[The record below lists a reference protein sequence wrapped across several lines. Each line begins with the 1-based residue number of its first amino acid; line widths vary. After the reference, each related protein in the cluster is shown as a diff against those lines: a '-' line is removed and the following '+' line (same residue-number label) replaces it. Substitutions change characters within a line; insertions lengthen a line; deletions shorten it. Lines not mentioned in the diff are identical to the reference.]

1 MTTDFRLPTEDRNME
16 HNSTFPIK
24 QNELNAL
31 RDEATSYIKSVQWE
45 QGQRAKNKEN
55 NGKDE
60 SILLYLS
67 RAQGGNGG
75 IEVTSVSKTILAL
88 KKRLLPG
95 SVAIPIHLNE
105 TLFAVQEGLALGIW
119 IKDSYYD
126 ASGLSSLSERKSVLD
141 NAGKREYESKMHT
154 ATAFMLF
161 ATAYNIL
168 HNLIP
173 HASDDLSVMKNKFA
187 GIPEVSFISPLKGI
201 ACTLYYYD
209 KYLSHPDIVKTDKD
223 VIDFTV
229 VYFEALIDEIQL
241 RKNSLEYTETILD
254 RTYKLESRGVG
265 TDFAVSG
272 WENVFQGAA
281 KSVEFNKIKFEQIV
295 GNRDAKHFAR
305 RLTERMLSYDFAAQK
320 NPFQELGGFMP
331 VFMGYGIPGTGK
343 SMLIAAIA
351 TRLKEHCDNL
361 DIPFLFHPMPDTLIS
376 TFQGGSAEKM
386 VEWMKPL
393 QDPTRL
399 IFAPIDDAENNL
411 QERTT
416 QGVSAGVKE
425 VIGVFLRYTEG
436 AYAVNYGNSSIG
448 LFTNLPEMLD
458 KAVISRVQGRF
469 KIDGARTEH
478 DFLDQDHLW
487 WRKLDDT
494 MPDFINMQGP
504 ENYSYLQDQGLAKN
518 MGEILKVSDKPSE
531 ERVLEAYDKIEKHFK
546 TNQHLFYANLYKEIQ
561 KIFPFFSSRDVR
573 NIQSA
578 ISLRLTDFDLEE
590 DWFENPEIYF
600 KKDYD
605 TKFNM
610 LQELMRVNMKGLDF
624 SEIRRQ
630 EVVRYLDN
638 VATIAD
644 TDFKRKVD
652 ARINQLNI
660 DLEAKKKFDKA
671 N

>member
-1 MTTDFRLPTEDRNME
+1 ME

-24 QNELNAL
+24 KNELDML
-31 RDEATSYIKSVQWE
+31 RDEATGYLKSIQWE
-45 QGQRAKNKEN
+45 QSNRAKNKE
-55 NGKDE
+55 KDTKE
-60 SILLYLS
+60 DSILLYLS
-67 RAQGGNGG
+67 RANNGSNLE
-75 IEVTSVSKTILAL
+75 ITSVSKTILAL
-88 KKRLLPG
+88 KKRLLPD
-95 SVAIPIHLNE
+95 SIAIPVCLNQ
-105 TLFAVQEGLALGIW
+105 TLFAVQEGLTLGIW
-119 IKDSYYD
+119 IKDNYYD
-126 ASGLSSLSERKSVLD
+126 ASGLSSLNERKSALD
-141 NAGKREYESKMHT
+141 SQGKREFESKMQT
-154 ATAFMLF
+154 ATAFQLF
-161 ATAYNIL
+161 ATAYKIL
-168 HNLIP
+168 HDLKPN
-173 HASDDLSVMKNKFA
+173 ASDDLSVMKQKFA
-187 GIPEVSFISPLKGI
+187 GIPEVSLLSPLKGI
-201 ACTLYYYD
+201 ACSLFYYD
-209 KYLSHPDIVKTDKD
+209 KYLGHPEIIKSDKD

-229 VYFEALIDEIQL
+229 VFYEALLDEIQL
-241 RKNSLEYTETILD
+241 RKSSLEYTESIVD
-254 RTYKLESRGVG
+254 RTYKLENS
-265 TDFAVSG
+265 DFAVSG
-272 WENVFQGAA
+272 WENIFQGTA
-281 KSVEFNKIKFEQIV
+281 KSVEFNKIQFEQIV
-295 GNRDAKHFAR
+295 GNKDAKHFAR
-305 RLTERMLSYDFAAQK
+305 RLTERMLSYDFEAQK

-351 TRLKEHCDNL
+351 TRLKEYCDNL

-386 VEWMKPL
+386 VEWMKPM
-393 QDPTRL
+393 QDPTKL

-411 QERTT
+411 QERTA

-469 KIDGARTEH
+469 KIDGARTEN
-478 DFLDQDHLW
+478 DFLDQDYIW
-487 WRKLDDT
+487 WKKFEKT
-494 MPDFINMQGP
+494 MPDFVNMQNP
-504 ENYSYLQDQGLAKN
+504 SNYEFLRDQGLAKS
-518 MGEILKVSDKPSE
+518 MGDILSAVEKPSE
-531 ERVLEAYDKIEKHFK
+531 ERVLEAYDRAERNHKANE
-546 TNQHLFYANLYKEIQ
+546 HLFFAILYKEIQ

-578 ISLRLTDFDLEE
+578 ISLRLTDFDLEQ

-605 TKFNM
+605 TKFSM
-610 LQELMRVNMKGLDF
+610 LQELMKANMKGLNF

-652 ARINQLNI
+652 ARVNQLNI
-660 DLEAKKKFDKA
+660 DLEARRNFEDGK
-671 N
+671 

>member
-1 MTTDFRLPTEDRNME
+1 MQ

-24 QNELNAL
+24 QNELDML

-45 QGQRAKNKEN
+45 QGQRARNRDKDV
-55 NGKDE
+55 KDE

-67 RAQGGNGG
+67 KAKGNGG
-75 IEVTSVSKTILAL
+75 SDITSVSKTILEL
-88 KKRLLPG
+88 KKRLLPE
-95 SVAIPIHLNE
+95 SIAIPVFLNQ
-105 TLFAVQEGLALGIW
+105 TLFVLQEAITIGIW
-119 IKDSYYD
+119 TKDSYYD
-126 ASGLSSLSERKSVLD
+126 SSGLASLIENRSALD
-141 NAGKREYESKMHT
+141 NSGKREYESKMQT

-161 ATAYNIL
+161 STAYKIL
-168 HNLIP
+168 HDLKTVS
-173 HASDDLSVMKNKFA
+173 SDDLSVMKNKFA
-187 GIPEVSFISPLKGI
+187 GIPEVSLMSPLKGI
-201 ACTLYYYD
+201 SCMLFYYD
-209 KYLSHPDIVKTDKD
+209 KYLGHPEIVKTDKD
-223 VIDFTV
+223 VADFTV
-229 VYFEALIDEIQL
+229 VFFEALIAEIQM
-241 RKNSLEYTETILD
+241 RKNSLEYTDTILD
-254 RTYKLESRGVG
+254 RTYKLEKSE
-265 TDFAVSG
+265 FSISG
-272 WENVFQGAA
+272 WDNVFQGAA
-281 KSVEFNKIKFEQIV
+281 KSVEFNKIQFEQIV

-305 RLTERMLSYDFAAQK
+305 RLTDRMLSYDFTAKK

-361 DIPFLFHPMPDTLIS
+361 EIPFLFHPMPDTLIS

-386 VEWMKPL
+386 VDWMKPL
-393 QDPTRL
+393 QDPSKL

-411 QERTT
+411 QERTV

-469 KIDGARTEH
+469 KIDGARTER

-487 WRKLDDT
+487 WRKFEKT
-494 MPDFINMQGP
+494 MPDFVNMKGP
-504 ENYSYLQDQGLAKN
+504 SDYQYLQDQGLAKN
-518 MGEILKVSDKPSE
+518 MGEILKVSEKPTE
-531 ERVLEAYDKIEKHFK
+531 ERVLEVYKSIEK
-546 TNQHLFYANLYKEIQ
+546 NYDANEHLFYANLYKDIQ
-561 KIFPFFSSRDVR
+561 KVFPFFSSRDVR

-578 ISLRLTDFDLEE
+578 VSLRLTDFDLEK
-590 DWFENPEIYF
+590 DWFDNPEIYF
-600 KKDYD
+600 KQDYD

-610 LQELMRVNMKGLDF
+610 LQELMRANMKGLDF

-644 TDFKRKVD
+644 TDFKRKVE
-652 ARINQLNI
+652 ARVGQMNVEI
-660 DLEAKKKFDKA
+660 EARKA
-671 N
+671 FES

>member
-1 MTTDFRLPTEDRNME
+1 ME

-24 QNELNAL
+24 KTELDVL
-31 RDEATSYIKSVQWE
+31 RDEASSYLKSIQW
-45 QGQRAKNKEN
+45 QQSQRAKNRD
-55 NGKDE
+55 KDAKDD

-67 RAQGGNGG
+67 RANNGSSAA
-75 IEVTSVSKTILAL
+75 ITSVSKTILSL
-88 KKRLLPG
+88 KKRLLPD
-95 SVAIPIHLNE
+95 SVAIPVILNQ
-105 TLFAVQEGLALGIW
+105 TLYAVQEGITLGIW
-119 IKDSYYD
+119 IKDNYYD
-126 ASGLSSLSERKSVLD
+126 SSGLSSLAERKSTLD
-141 NAGKREYESKMHT
+141 SNGKREFESKMHT

-168 HNLIP
+168 HNLKP
-173 HASDDLSVMKNKFA
+173 HASDDLSVMKQKFA
-187 GIPEVSFISPLKGI
+187 GIPEVSLLSPLKGI
-201 ACTLYYYD
+201 SCALFYYD
-209 KYLSHPDIVKTDKD
+209 KYLGHPEIIKSDKD
-223 VIDFTV
+223 VADFTV
-229 VYFEALIDEIQL
+229 VFFEALIDEIQL
-241 RKNSLEYTETILD
+241 RKSSLEYTETIED
-254 RTYKLESRGVG
+254 RTYKLENSE
-265 TDFAVSG
+265 FAISG
-272 WENVFQGAA
+272 WNNVFAGTAV
-281 KSVEFNKIKFEQIV
+281 SVEFNKIQFEQIV

-305 RLTERMLSYDFAAQK
+305 RLTERLLSYDFEMKK

-386 VEWMKPL
+386 VEWMKPM
-393 QDPTRL
+393 QDPSKI

-411 QERTT
+411 QERTA

-469 KIDGARTEH
+469 KIDGARTEN

-487 WRKLDDT
+487 WSKLEKT
-494 MPDFINMQGP
+494 MPDFVNMANP
-504 ENYSYLQDQGLAKN
+504 ANYEYLKDQGLAKN
-518 MGEILKVSDKPSE
+518 MGDILSTVEKPTE
-531 ERVLEAYDKIEKHFK
+531 ERVLEIYDQVEAKYK
-546 TNQHLFYANLYKEIQ
+546 TDQHQFFAQLYKEIQ
-561 KIFPFFSSRDVR
+561 KVFPFFSSRDVR

-578 ISLRLTDFDLEE
+578 ISLRLTDFDLEQ
-590 DWFENPEIYF
+590 DWFENPEVYF
-600 KKDYD
+600 KKDYE

-610 LQELMRVNMKGLDF
+610 LQELMKSNMKGLDF

-652 ARINQLNI
+652 SRINQMNI
-660 DLEAKKKFDKA
+660 ELEARRKFEADE
-671 N
+671 

>member
-1 MTTDFRLPTEDRNME
+1 ME

-24 QNELNAL
+24 KTELDVL
-31 RDEATSYIKSVQWE
+31 RDEASSYLKSIQWQ
-45 QGQRAKNKEN
+45 QGQRAKNRDKDA
-55 NGKDE
+55 KDE

-67 RAQGGNGG
+67 RANNGSSVA
-75 IEVTSVSKTILAL
+75 ITSVSKTILAL
-88 KKRLLPG
+88 KKRLLPD
-95 SVAIPIHLNE
+95 SVALPVYLNQ
-105 TLFAVQEGLALGIW
+105 TLYAVQEGITLGIW
-119 IKDSYYD
+119 IKDNYYD
-126 ASGLSSLSERKSVLD
+126 ASGLSSLNERKSTLD
-141 NAGKREYESKMHT
+141 SNGKREFESKMHT

-168 HNLIP
+168 YNLKP
-173 HASDDLSVMKNKFA
+173 HASDDLSVMKQKFA
-187 GIPEVSFISPLKGI
+187 GIPEVSLLSPLKGVS
-201 ACTLYYYD
+201 CSLFYYD
-209 KYLSHPDIVKTDKD
+209 KYLGHPEIIKSDKD

-241 RKNSLEYTETILD
+241 RKSTLEYTETIED
-254 RTYKLESRGVG
+254 RTYKLENSE
-265 TDFAVSG
+265 FAVSG
-272 WENVFQGAA
+272 WNNVFSGTAV
-281 KSVEFNKIKFEQIV
+281 SIEFNKIQFEQIV
-295 GNRDAKHFAR
+295 GNRDAKHFSR
-305 RLTERMLSYDFAAQK
+305 RLTERLLSYDFEAKK

-361 DIPFLFHPMPDTLIS
+361 EIPFLFHPMPDTLIS

-386 VEWMKPL
+386 VEWMKPM
-393 QDPTRL
+393 QDPSKI

-411 QERTT
+411 QERTA

-436 AYAVNYGNSSIG
+436 AYAVNYGNSSVG

-469 KIDGARTEH
+469 KIDGARTEN

-487 WRKLDDT
+487 WSKLEKT
-494 MPDFINMQGP
+494 MPDFVNMQNP
-504 ENYSYLQDQGLAKN
+504 ADYQYLKDQGLAKS
-518 MGEILKVSDKPSE
+518 MGDILNSVEKPTE
-531 ERVLEAYDKIEKHFK
+531 ERVLEIYDRVEAKHNVNEHEFFA
-546 TNQHLFYANLYKEIQ
+546 LLYKEIQ
-561 KIFPFFSSRDVR
+561 KVFPFFSSRDVR

-578 ISLRLTDFDLEE
+578 ISLRLTDFDLEK
-590 DWFENPEIYF
+590 DWFENPEVYF
-600 KKDYD
+600 KKDYE

-610 LQELMRVNMKGLDF
+610 LQELMKSNMKGLNF

-652 ARINQLNI
+652 ARINQMNI
-660 DLEAKKKFDKA
+660 DLEARRQFD

>member
-1 MTTDFRLPTEDRNME
+1 ME

-24 QNELNAL
+24 QNELDML
-31 RDEATSYIKSVQWE
+31 RDEASSYIKSIQWK
-45 QGQRAKNKEN
+45 QGERARNKDKDA
-55 NGKDE
+55 KDE

-67 RAQGGNGG
+67 KAKGNGSSD
-75 IEVTSVSKTILAL
+75 IASVSKTILGL
-88 KKRLLPG
+88 KKRLLPE
-95 SVAIPIHLNE
+95 SVAIPIALNQA
-105 TLFAVQEGLALGIW
+105 LYDVQEGIAMGLW
-119 IKDSYYD
+119 IRDSYYD
-126 ASGLSSLSERKSVLD
+126 ASGLSSLVENRSSLD
-141 NAGKREYESKMHT
+141 NDGKREYESKMQT

-161 ATAYNIL
+161 GMSYKIL
-168 HNLIP
+168 HDLKP
-173 HASDDLSVMKNKFA
+173 HASDDLSVMQNKFA
-187 GIPEVSFISPLKGI
+187 GLPEVSLTTPLKGVSC
-201 ACTLYYYD
+201 ALFYYD
-209 KYLSHPDIVKTDKD
+209 KYLDHPEIVTKDKD

-229 VYFEALIDEIQL
+229 VYFEALLDEIQL
-241 RKNSLEYTETILD
+241 RKSALDYTETIVD
-254 RTYKLESRGVG
+254 RTYKLEDS
-265 TDFAVSG
+265 DFAVDG
-272 WENVFQGAA
+272 WKNVFSGTA
-281 KSVEFNKIKFEQIV
+281 KSIEFNKIQFEQIV

-305 RLTERMLSYDFAAQK
+305 RLTERILSYDFEAKK

-351 TRLKEHCDNL
+351 TKLKEHSEHL
-361 DIPFLFHPMPDTLIS
+361 EIPFLFHPMPDTLIS

-411 QERTT
+411 QERTE

-469 KIDGARTEH
+469 KIDGARNEH
-478 DFLDQDHLW
+478 DFIDQDHLW
-487 WRKLDDT
+487 WRKLEKT
-494 MPDFINMQGP
+494 MPDFVNMSNP
-504 ENYSYLQDQGLAKN
+504 NNYEYLDAQQVAKSL
-518 MGEILKVSDKPSE
+518 GDILQQVEKPSE
-531 ERVLEAYDKIEKHFK
+531 ERVLEIFEKVSKKYKDSEHM
-546 TNQHLFYANLYKEIQ
+546 FYANLYTEIQ

-573 NIQSA
+573 NIQKA
-578 ISLRLTDFDLEE
+578 VSLRLTDFDLER

-600 KKDYD
+600 KKVYE
-605 TKFNM
+605 TKFGM
-610 LQELMRVNMKGLDF
+610 LQELMRSNMKGLDF
-624 SEIRRQ
+624 SDIRRQ
-630 EVVRYLDN
+630 EVMRYLDN

-652 ARINQLNI
+652 ARVNQLNI
-660 DLEAKKKFDKA
+660 DLEARKQFEK
-671 N
+671 

>member
-1 MTTDFRLPTEDRNME
+1 ME

-24 QNELNAL
+24 QNELDML
-31 RDEATSYIKSVQWE
+31 RDEATSYLKSVQWE
-45 QGQRAKNKEN
+45 QGQRAKNKEK
-55 NGKDE
+55 NGKKDE

-67 RAQGGNGG
+67 RANNGSNAAE
-75 IEVTSVSKTILAL
+75 ITSVSKTILAL
-88 KKRLLPG
+88 KKRLLPD
-95 SVAIPIHLNE
+95 SVAIPLHLNQ
-105 TLFAVQEGLALGIW
+105 TLFAVQEGITLGIW

-126 ASGLSSLSERKSVLD
+126 ASGLSSLNENKSALD
-141 NAGKREYESKMHT
+141 NSGKREYESKMLT

-168 HNLIP
+168 HNLQN

-187 GIPEVSFISPLKGI
+187 GIPEVSLMSPLKGI
-201 ACTLYYYD
+201 ACSLFYYD
-209 KYLSHPDIVKTDKD
+209 KYLSHPDIVKSDKD

-229 VYFEALIDEIQL
+229 VYFNALIDEIQL
-241 RKNSLEYTETILD
+241 RKSSLEYAETITD
-254 RTYKLESRGVG
+254 RTYKLENSE
-265 TDFAVSG
+265 FAIAG
-272 WENVFQGAA
+272 WENVFAGTA
-281 KSVEFNKIKFEQIV
+281 KSIEFNKIQFEQIV

-305 RLTERMLSYDFAAQK
+305 RLTERMLSYDFTAKK

-393 QDPTRL
+393 QDPTKL

-411 QERTT
+411 QERTA

-494 MPDFINMQGP
+494 MPDFVNMQGP

-518 MGEILKVSDKPSE
+518 MGEILKVSVKPTE
-531 ERVLEAYDKIEKHFK
+531 ERVLEAYDKTEKYFK
-546 TNQHLFYANLYKEIQ
+546 TNQHLFYANLYQEIQ

-573 NIQSA
+573 NIQSSV
-578 ISLRLTDFDLEE
+578 SLRLTDFDLEE

-600 KKDYD
+600 KKNYE

-610 LQELMRVNMKGLDF
+610 LQELMRANMKGLDF
-624 SEIRRQ
+624 TEIRRQ

-652 ARINQLNI
+652 ARVNQMNI
-660 DLEAKKKFDKA
+660 DLEAREQFDKE
-671 N
+671 NND

>member
-1 MTTDFRLPTEDRNME
+1 MQ

-24 QNELNAL
+24 QNELNML
-31 RDEATSYIKSVQWE
+31 RDEATSYLKSIQWE
-45 QGQRAKNKEN
+45 QSQRAKNRDN
-55 NGKDE
+55 DGKDE

-67 RAQGGNGG
+67 RANNGSNVS
-75 IEVTSVSKTILAL
+75 VTSVSKTILSL
-88 KKRLLPG
+88 KKKLLPE
-95 SVAIPIHLNE
+95 SVAIPLFLNQ
-105 TLFAVQEGLALGIW
+105 TLYAVQEGITLGIW
-119 IKDSYYD
+119 VKDSYYD
-126 ASGLSSLSERKSVLD
+126 ASGLSTLSENKSALD
-141 NAGKREYESKMHT
+141 NSGKREYESKMLT

-161 ATAYNIL
+161 ATAYKIL
-168 HNLIP
+168 HDLKP
-173 HASDDLSVMKNKFA
+173 HASDDLSVMKQKFA
-187 GIPEVSFISPLKGI
+187 GIPEVSFLSPLKGI
-201 ACTLYYYD
+201 SCQLFYYD
-209 KYLSHPDIVKTDKD
+209 KYLGHPDIIKTDKD

-241 RKNSLEYTETILD
+241 RKSTLEYTDTIED
-254 RTYKLESRGVG
+254 RSFKLEHS
-265 TDFAVSG
+265 DFTIDG
-272 WENVFQGAA
+272 WNNVFAGTAV
-281 KSVEFNKIKFEQIV
+281 SVEFNKIQFEQIV
-295 GNRDAKHFAR
+295 GNKDAKHFAR
-305 RLTERMLSYDFAAQK
+305 RLTERLLSYDFEAKK

-351 TRLKEHCDNL
+351 TRLKEHSENL
-361 DIPFLFHPMPDTLIS
+361 NIPFLFHPMPDTLIS

-469 KIDGARTEH
+469 KIDGARNEK
-478 DFLDQDHLW
+478 DFVDQDYLW
-487 WRKLDDT
+487 WKKLEDT
-494 MPDFINMQGP
+494 MPDFINMSNPGD
-504 ENYSYLQDQGLAKN
+504 YKYLDAQKVAKN
-518 MGEILKVSDKPSE
+518 LGEILDKIDKPTEDRVLDTFEKVSSKYKDNE
-531 ERVLEAYDKIEKHFK
+531 HM
-546 TNQHLFYANLYKEIQ
+546 FYAHLYTEIQ

-573 NIQSA
+573 NIQKA
-578 ISLRLTDFDLEE
+578 VSLRLTDFDLED
-590 DWFENPEIYF
+590 DWFNNPEVYF
-600 KKDYD
+600 KKDFD
-605 TKFNM
+605 TKFGM
-610 LQELMRVNMKGLDF
+610 LQELMRANMKGLDF
-624 SEIRRQ
+624 SDIRRQ

-660 DLEAKKKFDKA
+660 ETEARERFGKE

>member
-1 MTTDFRLPTEDRNME
+1 ME

-24 QNELNAL
+24 QNELDML
-31 RDEATSYIKSVQWE
+31 RDEATSYLKSIQWE
-45 QGQRAKNKEN
+45 QGQRAKNKDN
-55 NGKDE
+55 DAKDE

-67 RAQGGNGG
+67 RANNGSNVN
-75 IEVTSVSKTILAL
+75 VTSVSKTILAL
-88 KKRLLPG
+88 KKRLLPE
-95 SVAIPIHLNE
+95 SVALPIFLNQ
-105 TLFAVQEGLALGIW
+105 TLYAVQEGLTLGIW

-126 ASGLSSLSERKSVLD
+126 ASGLSSLSENKSALD
-141 NAGKREYESKMHT
+141 SSGRREYESKMHT
-154 ATAFMLF
+154 STAFMLF
-161 ATAYNIL
+161 ATAYKIL
-168 HNLIP
+168 HDLKP
-173 HASDDLSVMKNKFA
+173 HASDDLSVMKQKFA
-187 GIPEVSFISPLKGI
+187 GIPEVSFLTPLKGI
-201 ACTLYYYD
+201 SCQLFYYD
-209 KYLSHPDIVKTDKD
+209 KYLGHPEIIKSDKD

-229 VYFEALIDEIQL
+229 VYFEALIAEIQL
-241 RKNSLEYTETILD
+241 RKSSLEYTETVSD
-254 RTYKLESRGVG
+254 RTYKLENS
-265 TDFAVSG
+265 DFAVSG
-272 WENVFQGAA
+272 WENIFQGTA
-281 KSVEFNKIKFEQIV
+281 KSIEFNKIQFEQIV
-295 GNRDAKHFAR
+295 GNKDAKHFGR
-305 RLTERMLSYDFAAQK
+305 RLTERLLSYDIEAKK

-351 TRLKEHCDNL
+351 TRLKEHSDNL

-393 QDPTRL
+393 QDPTKL

-411 QERTT
+411 QERTA

-469 KIDGARTEH
+469 KIDGARSEH
-478 DFLDQDHLW
+478 DFVDQDYIW
-487 WRKLDDT
+487 WKKLKDT
-494 MPDFINMQGP
+494 MPDFVNMNDP
-504 ENYSYLQDQGLAKN
+504 EVYKYLSDQGLAN
-518 MGEILKVSDKPSE
+518 SMGEILNAVEHPSE
-531 ERVLEAYDKIEKHFK
+531 ERVHDTFNKVEKLHE
-546 TNQHLFYANLYKEIQ
+546 NNDHMFYAALYKEIQ

-578 ISLRLTDFDLEE
+578 ISLRLTDFDLEQ
-590 DWFENPEIYF
+590 DWFENPETYF
-600 KKDYD
+600 KKDYE

-610 LQELMRVNMKGLDF
+610 LQELMKSNMKGLNF
-624 SEIRRQ
+624 SDIRRQ
-630 EVVRYLDN
+630 EVIRYLDN

-652 ARINQLNI
+652 ARVNQMNI
-660 DLEAKKKFDKA
+660 DSEARAQFG

>member
-1 MTTDFRLPTEDRNME
+1 ME

-24 QNELNAL
+24 KSELDVL
-31 RDEATSYIKSVQWE
+31 RDEASSYLKSISWE
-45 QGQRAKNKEN
+45 QGSRAKNKDKDA
-55 NGKDE
+55 KDE

-67 RAQGGNGG
+67 KANNGSSAS
-75 IEVTSVSKTILAL
+75 ITSVSKTILAL
-88 KKRLLPG
+88 KKRLLPD
-95 SVAIPIHLNE
+95 SVAIPIRLNQ
-105 TLFAVQEGLALGIW
+105 TLYAVQEGLTLGIW

-126 ASGLSSLSERKSVLD
+126 ASGLSSLNERKSALD
-141 NAGKREYESKMHT
+141 NDGRREYESKMQT
-154 ATAFMLF
+154 ASAFMLF
-161 ATAYNIL
+161 ATAYKIL
-168 HNLIP
+168 HLLKP
-173 HASDDLSVMKNKFA
+173 HASDDLSVMKQKFA
-187 GIPEVSFISPLKGI
+187 GIPEVSLLSPLKSVS
-201 ACTLYYYD
+201 CTLFYYD
-209 KYLSHPDIVKTDKD
+209 KYLAHPDIVKSDKD
-223 VIDFTV
+223 VADFTV
-229 VYFEALIDEIQL
+229 VYFEALLAEISL
-241 RKNSLEYTETILD
+241 RRSSLEYTETIVD
-254 RTYKLESRGVG
+254 RTYKLENS
-265 TDFAVSG
+265 DFAISG
-272 WENVFQGAA
+272 WENTFQGTA
-281 KSVEFNKIKFEQIV
+281 KSVEFNKIQFEQIV

-305 RLTERMLSYDFAAQK
+305 RLTERMLSYDFEAKK

-386 VEWMKPL
+386 VDWMKPM
-393 QDPTRL
+393 QDPSKL

-411 QERTT
+411 QERTA

-469 KIDGARTEH
+469 KIDGARSEH

-487 WRKLDDT
+487 WSKLDKT
-494 MPDFINMQGP
+494 MPEFVNMQGP
-504 ENYSYLQDQGLAKN
+504 ADYKYLQDQGLATN
-518 MGEILKVSDKPSE
+518 MGEILNVSDKPTE
-531 ERVLEAYDKIEKHFK
+531 LRVLEAYDKAETQHK
-546 TNQHLFYANLYKEIQ
+546 TNSHQFYATLYKEIQ

-578 ISLRLTDFDLEE
+578 VSLRLTDFDLEQS
-590 DWFENPEIYF
+590 WFDNPETYF

-610 LQELMRVNMKGLDF
+610 LQELMKSNMKGLNF

-660 DLEAKKKFDKA
+660 ETKARDLFS
-671 N
+671 NGQ

>member
-1 MTTDFRLPTEDRNME
+1 ME

-24 QNELNAL
+24 QNELDML
-31 RDEATSYIKSVQWE
+31 RDEATSYIKSIQWE
-45 QGQRAKNKEN
+45 QGQRAKNKDKDA
-55 NGKDE
+55 KDE

-67 RAQGGNGG
+67 RAKGNGG
-75 IEVTSVSKTILAL
+75 AEITSVSKTILEL
-88 KKRLLPG
+88 KKRLLPE
-95 SVAIPIHLNE
+95 SIAIPLHLNQ
-105 TLFAVQEGLALGIW
+105 TLYAVQEGITLGIW

-126 ASGLSSLSERKSVLD
+126 ASGLSSLSENKSALD
-141 NAGKREYESKMHT
+141 ASGKREYESKMQT
-154 ATAFMLF
+154 GTAFMLF
-161 ATAYNIL
+161 ATAYKIL
-168 HNLIP
+168 HDLKTI
-173 HASDDLSVMKNKFA
+173 ASDDLSVMKNKFA
-187 GIPEVSFISPLKGI
+187 GIPEVSLMTPLKGI
-201 ACTLYYYD
+201 SCALFYYD
-209 KYLSHPDIVKTDKD
+209 KYLGHPEIIKSDKD

-229 VYFEALIDEIQL
+229 VYFEALIAEIQM
-241 RKNSLEYTETILD
+241 RKSSLEYTETVTD
-254 RTYKLESRGVG
+254 RTYKLEHS
-265 TDFAVSG
+265 DFAVSG
-272 WENVFQGAA
+272 WDNVFQGAA
-281 KSVEFNKIKFEQIV
+281 KSVEFNKIQFEQIV

-305 RLTERMLSYDFAAQK
+305 RLTERMLSYDFDAKK

-351 TRLKEHCDNL
+351 TRLKEHCDHL

-393 QDPTRL
+393 QDPSKL

-411 QERTT
+411 QERTA

-487 WRKLDDT
+487 WRKLDTT
-494 MPDFINMQGP
+494 MPDFVNMKGP
-504 ENYSYLQDQGLAKN
+504 SDYEYLQDQGLAKN
-518 MGEILKVSDKPSE
+518 MGEILNVSDKPTE
-531 ERVLEAYDKIEKHFK
+531 ERVLEAYDKVEKQFK
-546 TNQHLFYANLYKEIQ
+546 STEHLFYANLYKEIQ
-561 KIFPFFSSRDVR
+561 KLFPFFSSRDVR

-578 ISLRLTDFDLEE
+578 VSLRLTDFDLEQ
-590 DWFENPEIYF
+590 DWFENPDIYF
-600 KKDYD
+600 KKDYE

-610 LQELMRVNMKGLDF
+610 LQELMRANMKGLDF

-660 DLEAKKKFDKA
+660 ETEAREQFGKR
-671 N
+671 

>member
-1 MTTDFRLPTEDRNME
+1 ME

-24 QNELNAL
+24 QNELDML

-45 QGQRAKNKEN
+45 QGQRAKNKDKDA
-55 NGKDE
+55 KDE

-67 RAQGGNGG
+67 RAKGNGG
-75 IEVTSVSKTILAL
+75 AEITSVSKTILEL
-88 KKRLLPG
+88 KKRLLPE
-95 SVAIPIHLNE
+95 SIAIPIHLNQ
-105 TLFAVQEGLALGIW
+105 TLYAVQEGITLGIW

-126 ASGLSSLSERKSVLD
+126 ASGLSSLAENKSALD
-141 NAGKREYESKMHT
+141 NSGKREYESKMQT

-161 ATAYNIL
+161 STAYKIL
-168 HNLIP
+168 HDLKTL
-173 HASDDLSVMKNKFA
+173 ASDDLSVMKNKFA
-187 GIPEVSFISPLKGI
+187 GIPEVSLMTPLKGFSC
-201 ACTLYYYD
+201 ALFYYD
-209 KYLSHPDIVKTDKD
+209 KYLGHPEIVKSDKD
-223 VIDFTV
+223 VVDFTV
-229 VYFEALIDEIQL
+229 VYFEALIAEIQM
-241 RKNSLEYTETILD
+241 RKSSLEYTETILD
-254 RTYKLESRGVG
+254 RTYKLEKSE
-265 TDFAVSG
+265 FAVSG
-272 WENVFQGAA
+272 WDNVFQGAA
-281 KSVEFNKIKFEQIV
+281 KSVEFNKIQFEQIV

-305 RLTERMLSYDFAAQK
+305 RLTERMLSYDFTAKK

-386 VEWMKPL
+386 VDWMKPL
-393 QDPTRL
+393 QDPSKL

-411 QERTT
+411 QERTA

-494 MPDFINMQGP
+494 MPDFVNMQGP

-518 MGEILKVSDKPSE
+518 MGEILKVSDKPTE
-531 ERVLEAYDKIEKHFK
+531 ERVLEVYDKVEQSFK
-546 TNQHLFYANLYKEIQ
+546 ANQHLFYANLYKEIQ

-578 ISLRLTDFDLEE
+578 VSLRLTDFDLEE

-610 LQELMRVNMKGLDF
+610 LQELMRSNMKGLDF

-652 ARINQLNI
+652 ARVNQLNI
-660 DLEAKKKFDKA
+660 DREAREQFGNNK
-671 N
+671 

>member
-1 MTTDFRLPTEDRNME
+1 ME

-24 QNELNAL
+24 QNELDML
-31 RDEATSYIKSVQWE
+31 RDEATSYLKSIQWE
-45 QGQRAKNKEN
+45 QSQRVKNRDN
-55 NGKDE
+55 DGKDG

-67 RAQGGNGG
+67 RANNGSSVA
-75 IEVTSVSKTILAL
+75 VTSVSKTILAL
-88 KKRLLPG
+88 KKRLLPE
-95 SVAIPIHLNE
+95 SVAIPIDLNHS
-105 TLFAVQEGLALGIW
+105 LFGVQEGITLGLW

-126 ASGLSSLSERKSVLD
+126 ASGLSTLHENRSALD
-141 NAGKREYESKMHT
+141 RAGKREYESKMQT

-161 ATAYNIL
+161 ATAYKIL
-168 HNLIP
+168 HDLKP
-173 HASDDLSVMKNKFA
+173 HASDDLSVMKQKFA
-187 GIPEVSFISPLKGI
+187 GIPEVSLLSPLKGI
-201 ACTLYYYD
+201 SCQLFYYD
-209 KYLSHPDIVKTDKD
+209 KYLGHPDIIKTDRD

-241 RKNSLEYTETILD
+241 RKSSLEYTETIVD
-254 RTYKLESRGVG
+254 RAYKLENS
-265 TDFAVSG
+265 DFAVDG
-272 WENVFQGAA
+272 WNNVFQGTAV
-281 KSVEFNKIKFEQIV
+281 SVEFNKVQFEQIV
-295 GNRDAKHFAR
+295 GNKDAKHFAR
-305 RLTERMLSYDFAAQK
+305 RLTERLLSYDFEAKK

-351 TRLKEHCDNL
+351 TRLKEHSEHL
-361 DIPFLFHPMPDTLIS
+361 EIPFLFHPMPDTIVS

-411 QERTT
+411 QERTA

-469 KIDGARTEH
+469 KIDGARNEK
-478 DFLDQDHLW
+478 DFVDQDYLW
-487 WRKLDDT
+487 WRKLEDT
-494 MPDFINMQGP
+494 MPDFINMDNP
-504 ENYSYLQDQGLAKN
+504 EDYKFLDAQKVAKN
-518 MGEILKVSDKPSE
+518 LGEILEKIDKPTE
-531 ERVLEAYDKIEKHFK
+531 ERVLETFEEVAKKYDDDDHM
-546 TNQHLFYANLYKEIQ
+546 FYAHLYTEMQ

-573 NIQSA
+573 NIQKA
-578 ISLRLTDFDLEE
+578 VSLRLTDFDLEP
-590 DWFENPEIYF
+590 DWFDNPEIYF

-605 TKFNM
+605 TKFGM
-610 LQELMRVNMKGLDF
+610 LQELMRANMKGLDF
-624 SEIRRQ
+624 SDIRRQ

-660 DLEAKKKFDKA
+660 ETEARERFERE

>member
-1 MTTDFRLPTEDRNME
+1 MN

-24 QNELNAL
+24 QNELDML
-31 RDEATSYIKSVQWE
+31 RDEASGYLKSIQWE
-45 QGQRAKNKEN
+45 QSNRAKNKD
-55 NGKDE
+55 KDAKDA

-67 RAQGGNGG
+67 RANNGSNV
-75 IEVTSVSKTILAL
+75 EVTSVSKTILAL
-88 KKRLLPG
+88 KKRLLPD
-95 SVAIPIHLNE
+95 SIAIPVYLNQ
-105 TLFAVQEGLALGIW
+105 TLYAVQEGLTLGIW
-119 IKDSYYD
+119 IKDNYYD
-126 ASGLSSLSERKSVLD
+126 SSGLSSLHERKSALD
-141 NAGKREYESKMHT
+141 SQGKREFESKMQT
-154 ATAFMLF
+154 ATAFQLF
-161 ATAYNIL
+161 ATSYKIL
-168 HNLIP
+168 HDLKP
-173 HASDDLSVMKNKFA
+173 HASDDLSVMKQKFA
-187 GIPEVSFISPLKGI
+187 GIPEVSLLSPLKGI
-201 ACTLYYYD
+201 ACSLFYFD
-209 KYLSHPDIVKTDKD
+209 KYLGHSEIVKSDKD

-229 VYFEALIDEIQL
+229 VFYEALIDEIQL
-241 RKNSLEYTETILD
+241 RKSSLEYTETIVD
-254 RTYKLESRGVG
+254 RTYKLENS
-265 TDFAVSG
+265 DFAISG
-272 WENVFQGAA
+272 WDNVFSGTA
-281 KSVEFNKIKFEQIV
+281 KSIEFNKIQFEQIV
-295 GNRDAKHFAR
+295 GNKDAKHFAR
-305 RLTERMLSYDFAAQK
+305 RLTERMLSYDFDAKK

-351 TRLKEHCDNL
+351 TRLKEYSDNL

-386 VEWMKPL
+386 VEWMKPM
-393 QDPTRL
+393 QDPSKL

-411 QERTT
+411 QERTA

-478 DFLDQDHLW
+478 DFLDQDYIW
-487 WRKLDDT
+487 WKKFEKT
-494 MPDFINMQGP
+494 MPDFVNMQNP
-504 ENYSYLQDQGLAKN
+504 SNYQFLKDQGLTKS
-518 MGEILKVSDKPSE
+518 MGEILGSVEKPSE
-531 ERVLEAYDKIEKHFK
+531 QRVLEAYDRAEKNHRS
-546 TNQHLFYANLYKEIQ
+546 NEHLFFAILYKEIQ

-578 ISLRLTDFDLEE
+578 ISLRLTDFDLEQ

-600 KKDYD
+600 KQKYE

-610 LQELMRVNMKGLDF
+610 LQELMKSNMKGLNF

-652 ARINQLNI
+652 ARVNQMNI
-660 DLEAKKKFDKA
+660 DLQARKTFE
-671 N
+671 NE

>member
-1 MTTDFRLPTEDRNME
+1 M
-16 HNSTFPIK
+16 
-24 QNELNAL
+24 L

-45 QGQRAKNKEN
+45 QGQRAKNKDKDA
-55 NGKDE
+55 KDE

-67 RAQGGNGG
+67 RAKGNGA
-75 IEVTSVSKTILAL
+75 EATSVSKTILEL
-88 KKRLLPG
+88 KKRLLPE
-95 SVAIPIHLNE
+95 SIAIPLHLNQS
-105 TLFAVQEGLALGIW
+105 LYAVQEGITLGIW

-126 ASGLSSLSERKSVLD
+126 SSGLSSLSENKTALD
-141 NAGKREYESKMHT
+141 NSGKREYESKMQT

-161 ATAYNIL
+161 SMAYKIL
-168 HNLIP
+168 HDLKTV
-173 HASDDLSVMKNKFA
+173 ASDDLSVMKNKFA
-187 GIPEVSFISPLKGI
+187 GIPEVSVMSPSKGFSC
-201 ACTLYYYD
+201 AMFYYD
-209 KYLSHPDIVKTDKD
+209 KYLGHPEIVKTDKD
-223 VIDFTV
+223 VVDFTV
-229 VYFEALIDEIQL
+229 VYFEALIAEIQM
-241 RKNSLEYTETILD
+241 RKSSLEYTETIVD
-254 RTYKLESRGVG
+254 RTYKLEQS
-265 TDFAVSG
+265 DFAVSG
-272 WENVFQGAA
+272 WDNVFQGAA
-281 KSVEFNKIKFEQIV
+281 KSVEFNKVKFEQIV

-305 RLTERMLSYDFAAQK
+305 RLTERMLSYDFTAKK

-351 TRLKEHCDNL
+351 TRLKEHCDQL

-386 VEWMKPL
+386 VDWMKPM
-393 QDPTRL
+393 QDPSKL

-411 QERTT
+411 QERTA

-487 WRKLDDT
+487 WRKFDVT
-494 MPDFINMQGP
+494 MPNFVNMEGP
-504 ENYSYLQDQGLAKN
+504 AGYSYLQDQGLAKN
-518 MGEILKVSDKPSE
+518 MGEIFKVSDKPTE
-531 ERVLEAYDKIEKHFK
+531 ARVSAVYDSVEKNYKATEHV
-546 TNQHLFYANLYKEIQ
+546 FYANLYKGIQ
-561 KIFPFFSSRDVR
+561 KVFPFFSSRDVR

-578 ISLRLTDFDLEE
+578 ISLRLTDFDL
-590 DWFENPEIYF
+590 DDAWFENPELYF

-605 TKFNM
+605 TKFGM
-610 LQELMRVNMKGLDF
+610 LQELMRANMKGLNF

-652 ARINQLNI
+652 ARVNQLNVE
-660 DLEAKKKFDKA
+660 LEAKEQFGKREGS
-671 N
+671 

>member
-1 MTTDFRLPTEDRNME
+1 ME

-24 QNELNAL
+24 KSELDVL
-31 RDEATSYIKSVQWE
+31 RDEASSYLKSISWE
-45 QGQRAKNKEN
+45 QGSRAKNKDKDA
-55 NGKDE
+55 KDE

-67 RAQGGNGG
+67 KANNGSSAS
-75 IEVTSVSKTILAL
+75 ITSVSKTILAL
-88 KKRLLPG
+88 KKRLLPD
-95 SVAIPIHLNE
+95 SVAIPILLNQ
-105 TLFAVQEGLALGIW
+105 TLYAVQEGLTLGIW

-126 ASGLSSLSERKSVLD
+126 ASGLSSLNERKSALD
-141 NAGKREYESKMHT
+141 NDGRREYESKMQT
-154 ATAFMLF
+154 ASAFMLF
-161 ATAYNIL
+161 ATAYKIL
-168 HNLIP
+168 HLLKP
-173 HASDDLSVMKNKFA
+173 HASDDLSVMKQKFA
-187 GIPEVSFISPLKGI
+187 GIPEVSLLSPLKGVSC
-201 ACTLYYYD
+201 ALFYYD
-209 KYLSHPDIVKTDKD
+209 KYLAHPDIVKSDKD
-223 VIDFTV
+223 VADFTV
-229 VYFEALIDEIQL
+229 VYFEALLTEISL
-241 RKNSLEYTETILD
+241 RRSNLEYTETIVD
-254 RTYKLESRGVG
+254 RTYKLENS
-265 TDFAVSG
+265 DFAISG
-272 WENVFQGAA
+272 WENTFQGTA
-281 KSVEFNKIKFEQIV
+281 KSVEFNKIQFEQIV

-305 RLTERMLSYDFAAQK
+305 RLTERMLSYDFEAKK

-351 TRLKEHCDNL
+351 TRLKEHCDHL

-386 VEWMKPL
+386 VDWMKPM
-393 QDPTRL
+393 QDPSKL

-411 QERTT
+411 QERTA

-469 KIDGARTEH
+469 KIDGARSEH

-487 WRKLDDT
+487 WSKLDKT
-494 MPDFINMQGP
+494 MPEFVNMQGP
-504 ENYSYLQDQGLAKN
+504 ADYKYLQDQGLATN
-518 MGEILKVSDKPSE
+518 MGEILNVSDKPTE
-531 ERVLEAYDKIEKHFK
+531 LRVLEAYDKAETQHK
-546 TNQHLFYANLYKEIQ
+546 TNSHQFYATLYKEIQ

-578 ISLRLTDFDLEE
+578 VSLRLTDFDLEQS
-590 DWFENPEIYF
+590 WFDNPETYF

-610 LQELMRVNMKGLDF
+610 LQELMKSNMKGLNF

-660 DLEAKKKFDKA
+660 ETKARDLFSNDQ
-671 N
+671 

>member
-1 MTTDFRLPTEDRNME
+1 M
-16 HNSTFPIK
+16 
-24 QNELNAL
+24 L
-31 RDEATSYIKSVQWE
+31 RDEASGYLKSIQWE
-45 QGQRAKNKEN
+45 QSDRAKNKDKDA
-55 NGKDE
+55 KDE

-67 RAQGGNGG
+67 RANSGSNV
-75 IEVTSVSKTILAL
+75 EVTSVSKTILAL
-88 KKRLLPG
+88 KKRLLPD
-95 SVAIPIHLNE
+95 SIAIPVYLNQ
-105 TLFAVQEGLALGIW
+105 TLYAVQEGLTLGIW
-119 IKDSYYD
+119 IKDNYYD
-126 ASGLSSLSERKSVLD
+126 SSGLSSLHERKSALD
-141 NAGKREYESKMHT
+141 SQGKREFESKMQT
-154 ATAFMLF
+154 ATAFQLF
-161 ATAYNIL
+161 ATSYKIL
-168 HNLIP
+168 HDLKP
-173 HASDDLSVMKNKFA
+173 HASDDLSVMKQKFA
-187 GIPEVSFISPLKGI
+187 GIPEVSLLSPLKGI
-201 ACTLYYYD
+201 ACSLFYFD
-209 KYLSHPDIVKTDKD
+209 KYLGHPEIVKSDKD

-229 VYFEALIDEIQL
+229 VFYEALIDEIQL
-241 RKNSLEYTETILD
+241 RKSSLEYTETIID
-254 RTYKLESRGVG
+254 RTYKLENS
-265 TDFAVSG
+265 DFAVSG
-272 WENVFQGAA
+272 WDNAFSGTA
-281 KSVEFNKIKFEQIV
+281 KSIEFNKIQFEQIV
-295 GNRDAKHFAR
+295 GNKDAKHFAR
-305 RLTERMLSYDFAAQK
+305 RLTERMLSYDFEAKK

-351 TRLKEHCDNL
+351 TRLKEHSDNL

-386 VEWMKPL
+386 VEWMKPM
-393 QDPTRL
+393 QDPTKL

-478 DFLDQDHLW
+478 DFLDQDYIW
-487 WRKLDDT
+487 WKKFEKT
-494 MPDFINMQGP
+494 MPDFVNMQDP
-504 ENYSYLQDQGLAKN
+504 SNYQFLKDQGLTKS
-518 MGEILKVSDKPSE
+518 MGEILGSIEKPSE
-531 ERVLEAYDKIEKHFK
+531 VRVLEAYDRAEKNHRS
-546 TNQHLFYANLYKEIQ
+546 NEHLFFAILYKEIQ

-578 ISLRLTDFDLEE
+578 ISLRLTDFDLEQ

-600 KKDYD
+600 KQKYE

-610 LQELMRVNMKGLDF
+610 LQELMKSNMKGLNF

-652 ARINQLNI
+652 SRVNQMNI
-660 DLEAKKKFDKA
+660 DLQARKTFE
-671 N
+671 NE

>member
-1 MTTDFRLPTEDRNME
+1 ME

-24 QNELNAL
+24 LSELDML
-31 RDEATSYIKSVQWE
+31 RDEAASYLKSVQWE
-45 QGQRAKNKEN
+45 QGAKAKSRDKDT
-55 NGKDE
+55 KDE

-67 RAQGGNGG
+67 RANNGS
-75 IEVTSVSKTILAL
+75 ITAEITSVSKTILAL
-88 KKRLLPG
+88 KKRLLPN
-95 SVAIPIHLNE
+95 SVAIPIYLNQ
-105 TLFAVQEGLALGIW
+105 TLFAVQEGLTLGIW

-126 ASGLSSLSERKSVLD
+126 ASGLSSLNENKSALD
-141 NAGKREYESKMHT
+141 TNGKREFESKMLT

-161 ATAYNIL
+161 SIAYKIL
-168 HNLIP
+168 NDLKP
-173 HASDDLSVMKNKFA
+173 YASDGLSVMKQKFA
-187 GIPEVSFISPLKGI
+187 GIPEMSFMSPIKGI
-201 ACTLYYYD
+201 SCGLFYYD
-209 KYLSHPDIVKTDKD
+209 KYLGHPEIIKSDKD

-241 RKNSLEYTETILD
+241 RKSSLEYTETIED
-254 RTYKLESRGVG
+254 RTYKLEKSE
-265 TDFAVSG
+265 FAISG
-272 WENVFQGAA
+272 WNNVFQGTA
-281 KSVEFNKIKFEQIV
+281 KSIEFNKIKFEQIV

-305 RLTERMLSYDFAAQK
+305 RLTERMLSYDFTAKK

-351 TRLKEHCDNL
+351 TRLKEHCDTL

-393 QDPTRL
+393 KDPTKL

-458 KAVISRVQGRF
+458 KAVLSRVQGRF

-478 DFLDQDHLW
+478 DFLDQDYLW
-487 WRKLDDT
+487 WRKLDET
-494 MPDFINMQGP
+494 IPNFVNMQGP
-504 ENYSYLQDQGLAKN
+504 ENYAYLQEQGLAKN
-518 MGEILKVSDKPSE
+518 MGEILNVSEKPTE
-531 ERVLEAYDKIEKHFK
+531 ERVHAIYDKVEKQFK
-546 TNQHLFYANLYKEIQ
+546 SDQHLFYANLYKEIQ
-561 KIFPFFSSRDVR
+561 KVFPFFSSRDIR
-573 NIQSA
+573 NIQSTV
-578 ISLRLTDFDLEE
+578 SLRLTDFDLEE
-590 DWFENPEIYF
+590 NWFENPEIYF

-605 TKFNM
+605 TKFTM
-610 LQELMRVNMKGLDF
+610 LQELMRTNMKGLDF

-652 ARINQLNI
+652 ERVNQLNI
-660 DLEAKKKFDKA
+660 EIEARKTLDNK
-671 N
+671 

>member
-1 MTTDFRLPTEDRNME
+1 ME

-24 QNELNAL
+24 QNELDML
-31 RDEATSYIKSVQWE
+31 RDEATSYLKSIQWE
-45 QGQRAKNKEN
+45 QSQRAKNKDN
-55 NGKDE
+55 DTKDE

-67 RAQGGNGG
+67 RANNGSNVN
-75 IEVTSVSKTILAL
+75 VTSVSKTILAL
-88 KKRLLPG
+88 KKRLLPE
-95 SVAIPIHLNE
+95 SVALPIYLNQ
-105 TLFAVQEGLALGIW
+105 TLFAVQEGLTLGVW

-126 ASGLSSLSERKSVLD
+126 ASGLSTLSENKSALD
-141 NAGKREYESKMHT
+141 NSGKREYESKMHT
-154 ATAFMLF
+154 STAYMLF
-161 ATAYNIL
+161 ATAYKIL
-168 HNLIP
+168 NDLKP
-173 HASDDLSVMKNKFA
+173 HASDDLSVMKQKFA
-187 GIPEVSFISPLKGI
+187 GIPEVSLLTPLKGI
-201 ACTLYYYD
+201 SCQLFYYD
-209 KYLSHPDIVKTDKD
+209 KYLGHPDIIKTDKD

-241 RKNSLEYTETILD
+241 RKSSLEFTETIVD
-254 RTYKLESRGVG
+254 RTYKLENS
-265 TDFAVSG
+265 DFAVSG
-272 WENVFQGAA
+272 WDNVFQGTA
-281 KSVEFNKIKFEQIV
+281 KSIEFNRIQFEQIV
-295 GNRDAKHFAR
+295 GNRDAKHFGR
-305 RLTERMLSYDFAAQK
+305 RLTERMLSYDFEAKK

-351 TRLKEHCDNL
+351 TKLKAHSENL

-393 QDPTRL
+393 QDPTKL

-411 QERTT
+411 QERTA

-469 KIDGARTEH
+469 KIDGARSEH
-478 DFLDQDHLW
+478 DFVDQDYIW
-487 WRKLDDT
+487 WKKLKDT
-494 MPDFINMQGP
+494 MPGFVNMDDP
-504 ENYSYLQDQGLAKN
+504 ETYTYLSDQGLAKT
-518 MGEILKVSDKPSE
+518 MGDILNAVEKPRE
-531 ERVLEAYDKIEKHFK
+531 ERVHDTFNKIEKLHE
-546 TNQHLFYANLYKEIQ
+546 TDDHMFYAALYKEIQ

-590 DWFENPEIYF
+590 DWFENPEKYF
-600 KKDYD
+600 KKDYT

-610 LQELMRVNMKGLDF
+610 LQELMKSNMKGLNF
-624 SEIRRQ
+624 SDIRRQ
-630 EVVRYLDN
+630 EVIRYLDN

-652 ARINQLNI
+652 ARVNQLNI
-660 DLEAKKKFDKA
+660 ETEARAQFGESD
-671 N
+671 

>member
-1 MTTDFRLPTEDRNME
+1 ME

-24 QNELNAL
+24 QNELDML
-31 RDEATSYIKSVQWE
+31 RDEATSYLKSIQWE
-45 QGQRAKNKEN
+45 QGQRAKNKDSD
-55 NGKDE
+55 GKDE

-67 RAQGGNGG
+67 RANNGSSVA
-75 IEVTSVSKTILAL
+75 ITSVSKTVLAL
-88 KKRLLPG
+88 KKRLLPE
-95 SVAIPIHLNE
+95 SVALPIYLNQ
-105 TLFAVQEGLALGIW
+105 TLFAVQEGLTLGIW

-126 ASGLSSLSERKSVLD
+126 ASGLSILTENKSALD
-141 NAGKREYESKMHT
+141 RSGKREYESKMHT
-154 ATAFMLF
+154 STAFMLF
-161 ATAYNIL
+161 ASAYKIL
-168 HNLIP
+168 HDLKP
-173 HASDDLSVMKNKFA
+173 HASDDLSVMKQKFA
-187 GIPEVSFISPLKGI
+187 GIPEVSLMSPLKGVS
-201 ACTLYYYD
+201 CQLFYYD
-209 KYLSHPDIVKTDKD
+209 KYLGHPDIIKSDKD

-241 RKNSLEYTETILD
+241 RKSSLEYTETIVD
-254 RTYKLESRGVG
+254 RTYKLENSE
-265 TDFAVSG
+265 FAISG
-272 WENVFQGAA
+272 WDNVFSGTA
-281 KSVEFNKIKFEQIV
+281 KSIEFNKIRFEQIV

-305 RLTERMLSYDFAAQK
+305 RLTERMLSYDFEAQK

-351 TRLKEHCDNL
+351 TRLKEHSDNL

-393 QDPTRL
+393 QDPTKL

-411 QERTT
+411 QERTA

-469 KIDGARTEH
+469 KIDGARSEH
-478 DFLDQDHLW
+478 DFLDQDYIW
-487 WRKLDDT
+487 WRKLQDT
-494 MPDFINMQGP
+494 MPDFVNMDNP
-504 ENYSYLQDQGLAKN
+504 EVYQFLSDQGLAKS
-518 MGEILKVSDKPSE
+518 MGDILNTVEKPSE
-531 ERVLEAYDKIEKHFK
+531 ERVHDTFDKVEKLHE
-546 TNQHLFYANLYKEIQ
+546 TNDHMFYATLYKEIQ
-561 KIFPFFSSRDVR
+561 KIFSFFSSRDVR

-578 ISLRLTDFDLEE
+578 ISLRLTDFDLEQ
-590 DWFENPEIYF
+590 DWFENPEKYF
-600 KKDYD
+600 KKDYK

-610 LQELMRVNMKGLDF
+610 LQELMKSNMKGLNF
-624 SEIRRQ
+624 SDIRRQ
-630 EVVRYLDN
+630 EVIRYLDN

-652 ARINQLNI
+652 ARVNQLNI
-660 DLEAKKKFDKA
+660 ETEAREQFGK
-671 N
+671 

>member
-1 MTTDFRLPTEDRNME
+1 M
-16 HNSTFPIK
+16 
-24 QNELNAL
+24 L
-31 RDEATSYIKSVQWE
+31 RDEAASYLKSIQWE
-45 QGQRAKNKEN
+45 QGQRAKNKD
-55 NGKDE
+55 KDAKDD

-67 RAQGGNGG
+67 RANNGSNMAE
-75 IEVTSVSKTILAL
+75 ITSVSKTILEL
-88 KKRLLPG
+88 KKRLLPD
-95 SVAIPIHLNE
+95 SIAIPVLLNQ
-105 TLFAVQEGLALGIW
+105 TLYAVQEGLTLGIW

-126 ASGLSSLSERKSVLD
+126 ASGLSSLNERKASLD
-141 NAGKREYESKMHT
+141 SMGKREYESKMHT

-161 ATAYNIL
+161 SAAYNIL
-168 HNLIP
+168 HNLKP
-173 HASDDLSVMKNKFA
+173 YASDDLSVMKQKFA
-187 GIPEVSFISPLKGI
+187 GIPEVSLLSPLKGV
-201 ACTLYYYD
+201 ACTLFYYD
-209 KYLSHPDIVKTDKD
+209 KYLGHPEIIKSDKD
-223 VIDFTV
+223 VADFTV
-229 VYFEALIDEIQL
+229 VFFEALIDEIQM
-241 RKNSLEYTETILD
+241 RKSTLEYQETIVD
-254 RTYKLESRGVG
+254 RTYKLEH
-265 TDFAVSG
+265 TEFAISG
-272 WENVFQGAA
+272 WNNVFAGAA

-295 GNRDAKHFAR
+295 GNKDAKHFAR
-305 RLTERMLSYDFAAQK
+305 RLTERMLSYDFTAKK

-351 TRLKEHCDNL
+351 TKLKEHCDHL
-361 DIPFLFHPMPDTLIS
+361 EIPFLFHPMPDTLIS

-386 VEWMKPL
+386 VEWMKPM
-393 QDPTRL
+393 QDPSKL

-411 QERTT
+411 QERTA

-487 WRKLDDT
+487 WRKLQNT
-494 MPDFINMQGP
+494 MPDFVNMKDP
-504 ENYSYLQDQGLAKN
+504 NHYNYLQDQGLAKN
-518 MGEILKVSDKPSE
+518 MGEILSAVDKPSE
-531 ERVLEAYDKIEKHFK
+531 ERVHAVYDQVEKQFQTDEH
-546 TNQHLFYANLYKEIQ
+546 QFYAHLYKEIQ
-561 KIFPFFSSRDVR
+561 KVFPFFSSRDVR

-578 ISLRLTDFDLEE
+578 ISLRLTDFDLEPS
-590 DWFENPEIYF
+590 WFDNPEIYF
-600 KKDYD
+600 KQTYE

-610 LQELMRVNMKGLDF
+610 LQELMRANMKGLDF

-644 TDFKRKVD
+644 TDFKRQVD
-652 ARINQLNI
+652 SRVNQLHI
-660 DLEAKKKFDKA
+660 ELEARKKFEK
-671 N
+671 

>member
-1 MTTDFRLPTEDRNME
+1 ME

-24 QNELNAL
+24 QNELDML
-31 RDEATSYIKSVQWE
+31 RDEATSYLKSIQWE
-45 QGQRAKNKEN
+45 QGQRAKNKDN
-55 NGKDE
+55 DAKDE

-67 RAQGGNGG
+67 RANNGSNVN
-75 IEVTSVSKTILAL
+75 VTSVSKTILAL
-88 KKRLLPG
+88 KKRLLPE
-95 SVAIPIHLNE
+95 SVALPIFLNQ
-105 TLFAVQEGLALGIW
+105 TLYAVQEGLTLGIW

-126 ASGLSSLSERKSVLD
+126 ASGLSSLSENKSALD
-141 NAGKREYESKMHT
+141 SSGRREYESKMHT
-154 ATAFMLF
+154 STAFMLF
-161 ATAYNIL
+161 STAYKIL
-168 HNLIP
+168 HDLKP
-173 HASDDLSVMKNKFA
+173 HASDDLSVMKQKFA
-187 GIPEVSFISPLKGI
+187 GIPEVSFLTPLKGI
-201 ACTLYYYD
+201 SCQLFYYD
-209 KYLSHPDIVKTDKD
+209 KYLGHPEIIKSDKD

-229 VYFEALIDEIQL
+229 VYFEALIAEIQL
-241 RKNSLEYTETILD
+241 RKSSLEYTETVSD
-254 RTYKLESRGVG
+254 RTYKLENS
-265 TDFAVSG
+265 DFAVSG
-272 WENVFQGAA
+272 WENVFQGTA
-281 KSVEFNKIKFEQIV
+281 KSVEFNKIQFEQIV
-295 GNRDAKHFAR
+295 GNKDAKHFGR
-305 RLTERMLSYDFAAQK
+305 RLTERLLSYDIEAKK

-351 TRLKEHCDNL
+351 TRLKEHSDNL

-393 QDPTRL
+393 QDPTKL

-411 QERTT
+411 QERTA

-478 DFLDQDHLW
+478 DFVDQDYIW
-487 WRKLDDT
+487 WKKLQDT
-494 MPDFINMQGP
+494 MPDFVNMNDP
-504 ENYSYLQDQGLAKN
+504 EVYKYLSDQGLAN
-518 MGEILKVSDKPSE
+518 SMGEILNAVNHPSE
-531 ERVLEAYDKIEKHFK
+531 ERVHDTFNKVEKLHE
-546 TNQHLFYANLYKEIQ
+546 NNDHMFYAALYKEIQ

-578 ISLRLTDFDLEE
+578 ISLRLTDFDLEK
-590 DWFENPEIYF
+590 DWFENPETYF
-600 KKDYD
+600 KKDYE

-610 LQELMRVNMKGLDF
+610 LQELMKSNMKGLNF
-624 SEIRRQ
+624 SDIRRQ
-630 EVVRYLDN
+630 EVIRYLDN

-652 ARINQLNI
+652 ARVNQLNI
-660 DLEAKKKFDKA
+660 ETEAREQFGK
-671 N
+671 

>member
-1 MTTDFRLPTEDRNME
+1 ME
-16 HNSTFPIK
+16 HNTTFPIK
-24 QNELNAL
+24 NNELDML
-31 RDEATSYIKSVQWE
+31 RDEASSYLKSVQWE
-45 QGQRAKNKEN
+45 QSSRAKNKDKN
-55 NGKDE
+55 AKDE

-67 RAQGGNGG
+67 KANNGG
-75 IEVTSVSKTILAL
+75 SLQTTSVSKTILAL
-88 KKRLLPG
+88 KKRLLPD
-95 SVAIPIHLNE
+95 SVAIPLFLNQ
-105 TLFAVQEGLALGIW
+105 TLYAVQEGLTLGTW

-126 ASGLSSLSERKSVLD
+126 ASGLSSLIQNKSALD
-141 NAGKREYESKMHT
+141 SNGKREYESKMYT
-154 ATAFMLF
+154 GTAFMLF
-161 ATAYNIL
+161 STAYYVL
-168 HNLIP
+168 HQLKPN
-173 HASDDLSVMKNKFA
+173 ASDDLSVMKQKFA
-187 GIPEVSFISPLKGI
+187 GIPEVSFLSPLKGFSC
-201 ACTLYYYD
+201 AMFYFD
-209 KYLSHPDIVKTDKD
+209 KYLSHPEIVKSDKD

-229 VYFEALIDEIQL
+229 VYFEALIAEIQL
-241 RKNSLEYTETILD
+241 RKSTLEYTETVED
-254 RTYKLESRGVG
+254 RTYKLEN
-265 TDFAVSG
+265 TEFTISG
-272 WENVFQGAA
+272 WSNSFSGTA
-281 KSVEFNKIKFEQIV
+281 KSIEFNKIKFEQIV

-305 RLTERMLSYDFAAQK
+305 RLTERMLSYDFEAKK

-351 TRLKEHCDNL
+351 TKLKEHCDVL

-386 VEWMKPL
+386 VEWMKPM
-393 QDPTRL
+393 QDPTKL

-411 QERTT
+411 QERTA

-487 WRKLDDT
+487 WRKLDKT
-494 MPDFINMQGP
+494 MPDFVNMTSP
-504 ENYSYLQDQGLAKN
+504 NDYEYLKDQGLAKN
-518 MGEILKVSDKPSE
+518 MGDILNSIEKPSE
-531 ERVLEAYDKIEKHFK
+531 ARVLDAYSKAEKLHS
-546 TNQHLFYANLYKEIQ
+546 TDNHLFFSSLYKEIQ
-561 KIFPFFSSRDVR
+561 NIFPFFSSRDVR

-578 ISLRLTDFDLEE
+578 ISLRLTDFDLEK

-600 KKDYD
+600 KQDYN
-605 TKFNM
+605 TKHNM
-610 LQELMRVNMKGLDF
+610 LQELMKANMKGLNF
-624 SEIRRQ
+624 SDIRRQ

-652 ARINQLNI
+652 ARVNQLNI
-660 DLEAKKKFDKA
+660 ETKA
-671 N
+671 RQNFENH

>member
-1 MTTDFRLPTEDRNME
+1 ME

-24 QNELNAL
+24 QNELDML
-31 RDEATSYIKSVQWE
+31 RDEATSYLKSIQWE
-45 QGQRAKNKEN
+45 QSQRAKNRDN

-67 RAQGGNGG
+67 RANNGSSVS
-75 IEVTSVSKTILAL
+75 VTSVSKTILSL
-88 KKRLLPG
+88 KKRLLPE
-95 SVAIPIHLNE
+95 SVAIPIYLNHA
-105 TLFAVQEGLALGIW
+105 LFAVQEGITLGLW

-126 ASGLSSLSERKSVLD
+126 ASGLSTLYENRSALD
-141 NAGKREYESKMHT
+141 NAGKREYESKMQT

-161 ATAYNIL
+161 ATAYKIL
-168 HNLIP
+168 HDLKP
-173 HASDDLSVMKNKFA
+173 HASDDLTVMKQKFA
-187 GIPEVSFISPLKGI
+187 GIPEVSLITPLKGI
-201 ACTLYYYD
+201 SCQLFYYD
-209 KYLSHPDIVKTDKD
+209 KYLGHPDIIKTDKD

-241 RKNSLEYTETILD
+241 RKSSLEYTGTIVD
-254 RTYKLESRGVG
+254 RAYKLENS
-265 TDFAVSG
+265 DFAVDG
-272 WENVFQGAA
+272 WNNVFQGTAV
-281 KSVEFNKIKFEQIV
+281 SVEFNKIQFEQIV
-295 GNRDAKHFAR
+295 GNKDAKHFAR
-305 RLTERMLSYDFAAQK
+305 RLTERLLSYDFEAKK

-351 TRLKEHCDNL
+351 TRLKEHSENL

-411 QERTT
+411 QERTA

-469 KIDGARTEH
+469 KIDGARNEK
-478 DFLDQDHLW
+478 DFVDQDYLW
-487 WRKLDDT
+487 WRSLEET
-494 MPDFINMQGP
+494 MPNFINMDNP
-504 ENYSYLQDQGLAKN
+504 DDYKYLDAQKVAKN
-518 MGEILKVSDKPSE
+518 LGEILEKIDKPTE
-531 ERVLEAYDKIEKHFK
+531 ERVLDTFEKVARKYDDDDHM
-546 TNQHLFYANLYKEIQ
+546 FYAHLYTEIQ

-573 NIQSA
+573 NIQKA
-578 ISLRLTDFDLEE
+578 VSLRLTDFDLES
-590 DWFENPEIYF
+590 DWFENPETYF

-605 TKFNM
+605 TKFGM
-610 LQELMRVNMKGLDF
+610 LQELMRANMKGLDF
-624 SEIRRQ
+624 SDIRRQ

-652 ARINQLNI
+652 ARVNQLNI
-660 DLEAKKKFDKA
+660 ETEAREQFDKRS
-671 N
+671 